1 MKIQQLEYVIA
12 IAQAGSITSAAKNLY
27 QAQPNI
33 SIALKE
39 LETEIGMQIFWRTP
53 NGMVLTPEGENFLLR
68 AKNIVE
74 SMHALESDYTN
85 KINKNIPLKLA
96 SARSSY
102 IASAV
107 SAWVETIRT
116 ENRINISI
124 LDVMTNNVIDC
135 INSGKADIGIIRIPE
150 NQLDIYYEQL
160 SNRKIAYRNLM
171 SFYMKILTRSD
182 SPLAEYDDIPF
193 EELKNYIEIVHGD
206 DEINLFG
213 RTFINENYVNDDDR
227 DRICVIDSG
236 NKITMIDF
244 IKNTYMWVSPST
256 LGNII
261 APDRLIIKK
270 CSYADIEVHDMII
283 CKKGK
288 ENNRTIKSCIDFI
301 AEYTHEMYMNYKK
314 RFNEK

>member
-39 LETEIGMQIFWRTP
+39 LESEIGMQIFWRTP
-53 NGMVLTPEGENFLLR
+53 NGMVLTPEGENFLIR
-68 AKNIVE
+68 AKDIVE
-74 SMHALESDYTN
+74 SMHTLESDYTN
-85 KINKNIPLKLA
+85 RINNNIPLKLA

-102 IASAV
+102 IASAI
-107 SAWVETIRT
+107 SAWVEKIRP

-124 LDVMTNNVIDC
+124 IEVMTNNVIDC
-135 INSGKADIGIIRIPE
+135 INSGKADIGIIRIPK
-150 NQLDIYYEQL
+150 NQLDIYSEQL

-171 SFYMKILTRSD
+171 SFYMKILIRSD
-182 SPLAEYDDIPF
+182 NPLAKYDDIPF

-206 DEINLFG
+206 DEMNLFG
-213 RTFINENYVNDDDR
+213 RTFINKNYVNDENR
-227 DRICVIDSG
+227 NRICVHDSG

-261 APDRLIIKK
+261 SPDRLIVKK
-270 CSYADIEVHDMII
+270 CSYANIEICDMII
-283 CKKGK
+283 CKKSK
-288 ENNRTIKSCIDFI
+288 ENNRIVKSCTDFI
-301 AEYTHEMYMNYKK
+301 TDYTREMHLNYKK
-314 RFNEK
+314 RFNET